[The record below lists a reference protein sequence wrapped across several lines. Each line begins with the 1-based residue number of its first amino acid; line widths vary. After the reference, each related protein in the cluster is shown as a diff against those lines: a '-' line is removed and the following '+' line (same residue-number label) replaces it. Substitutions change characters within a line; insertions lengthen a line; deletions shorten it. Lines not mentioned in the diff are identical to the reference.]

1 MESGKFIK
9 KINQALQQQ
18 QQSIQQH
25 LQNLILLQQT
35 ASQANNANPLLG
47 PPVRMDRREMALW
60 HHQDR

>member
-1 MESGKFIK
+1 MILLRLL
-9 KINQALQQQ
+9 QALQQQ

-47 PPVRMDRREMALW
+47 PPVSRSKRGRGLQ
-60 HHQDR
+60 HL